1 VLRVSAIPD
10 EAPTELQRKF
20 APLGKYLEA
29 QTGMKVVFTP
39 VSDYAAVVESL
50 ATKKIDL
57 AWLGG
62 FTFVQ
67 AKIRTNGTAIPIA
80 QREEDAK
87 FTSKFIT
94 ADPAIKGLADL
105 KGKTFAFGA
114 PSSTSGSLMPR
125 FFLQQAGLN
134 PEKDFKNVAFSGA
147 HDATVAFVAAGK
159 AEAGVLNAS
168 VWDKLV
174 EQKKVDTDKVRVF
187 ATTPPYFDYN
197 WTVRGDLD
205 PVLVKKLTDAFLK
218 LDPANP
224 EHKEIL
230 GAATGRQVH
239 SDQEGKLRRHRKGSA
254 RGRLV
259 EVSFALNGVGL
270 THANGFTALSGII
283 SLQAERGERIALI
296 GPSGAGKTSLLSVL
310 GTALAPSVGT
320 LELLN
325 FGRVLPSTGTIKNLR
340 ARIGTVHQ
348 APPIPGRQRVVTAVL
363 AGKLGQWPAW
373 KSLASLIYPL
383 DVPGARAA
391 LERVDLADKLFAR
404 CDQLSGGQLQRV
416 GIARVLYQQA
426 DLILADEPVSA
437 LDPTLALA
445 TVRLLIADAEAR
457 GATLVASLHAVDLA
471 LSNFSRIV
479 GVKAGRIAFDLP
491 ASEIT
496 CRCCKSCIPAKV
508 RNCRCRRI
516 NRTSCHKPPPMM
528 RRRGRRAADGS
539 ACNLL

>member
-1 VLRVSAIPD
+1 FATTLFSLPALAADAILRVSAIPD
-10 EAPTELQRKF
+10 EAPTKLQRKF

-62 FTFVQ
+62 FTFIQ

-94 ADPAIKGLADL
+94 ADPAIKTLTDL

-134 PEKDFKNVAFSGA
+134 PEADFKRVAFSGA

-159 AEAGVLNAS
+159 ADAGVLNAS

-174 EQKKVDTDKVRVF
+174 EQKKVDTDKVHVF

-205 PVLVKKLTDAFLK
+205 PALIKKLTDAFLK

-230 GAATGRQVH
+230 G
-239 SDQEGKLRRHRKGSA
+239 
-254 RGRLV
+254 
-259 EVSFALNGVGL
+259 
-270 THANGFTALSGII
+270 
-283 SLQAERGERIALI
+283 LQ
-296 GPSGAGKTSLLSVL
+296 
-310 GTALAPSVGT
+310 
-320 LELLN
+320 
-325 FGRVLPSTGTIKNLR
+325 
-340 ARIGTVHQ
+340 
-348 APPIPGRQRVVTAVL
+348 
-363 AGKLGQWPAW
+363 
-373 KSLASLIYPL
+373 
-383 DVPGARAA
+383 RAA
-391 LERVDLADKLFAR
+391 KFIPTKVENYD
-404 CDQLSGGQLQRV
+404 
-416 GIARVLYQQA
+416 GIEKAA
-426 DLILADEPVSA
+426 HAA
-437 LDPTLALA
+437 G
-445 TVRLLIADAEAR
+445 LL
-457 GATLVASLHAVDLA
+457 
-471 LSNFSRIV
+471 
-479 GVKAGRIAFDLP
+479 K
-491 ASEIT
+491 
-496 CRCCKSCIPAKV
+496 
-508 RNCRCRRI
+508 
-516 NRTSCHKPPPMM
+516 
-528 RRRGRRAADGS
+528 
-539 ACNLL
+539 